1 MLKQVTIQDLEL
13 LYHIE
18 TTCFPIQE
26 AASYQSLKERLA
38 VYHEGFEIFYIAH
51 QAIGY
56 IGGLRNNECN
66 LPDSMYENA
75 FLHQENGK
83 YQMIFSVCIL
93 PEYRGHGYAR
103 EMVKEYVEKRK
114 NDVDELVNAFSIMT
128 AELKQNLNEATRQK
142 RQIETILL
150 HMTDGFIL
158 TCKDHLI
165 PFYESCG
172 FKFVK
177 VSASTHGN
185 AKWNDMVIDCRGEI

>member
-66 LPDSMYENA
+66 LQIVCTKMLFYIKKMENI
-75 FLHQENGK
+75 K
-83 YQMIFSVCIL
+83 
-93 PEYRGHGYAR
+93 
-103 EMVKEYVEKRK
+103 
-114 NDVDELVNAFSIMT
+114 
-128 AELKQNLNEATRQK
+128 
-142 RQIETILL
+142 
-150 HMTDGFIL
+150 
-158 TCKDHLI
+158 
-165 PFYESCG
+165 
-172 FKFVK
+172 
-177 VSASTHGN
+177 
-185 AKWNDMVIDCRGEI
+185 

>member
-93 PEYRGHGYAR
+93 PEYRGHGLQKIL
-103 EMVKEYVEKRK
+103 VKHLEKMAKEKGIK
-114 NDVDELVNAFSIMT
+114 NII
-128 AELKQNLNEATRQK
+128 AEVTFGNVYSLRNLNDLGYAEQTWYQK
-142 RQIETILL
+142 DENIKRYILL
-150 HMTDGFIL
+150 KKL
-158 TCKDHLI
+158 
-165 PFYESCG
+165 
-172 FKFVK
+172 
-177 VSASTHGN
+177 
-185 AKWNDMVIDCRGEI
+185 GEVENE

>member
-1 MLKQVTIQDLEL
+1 MQHRHLHDLFRPVRLFPL

-75 FLHQENGK
+75 FLHQEMENIK
-83 YQMIFSVCIL
+83 
-93 PEYRGHGYAR
+93 
-103 EMVKEYVEKRK
+103 
-114 NDVDELVNAFSIMT
+114 
-128 AELKQNLNEATRQK
+128 
-142 RQIETILL
+142 
-150 HMTDGFIL
+150 
-158 TCKDHLI
+158 
-165 PFYESCG
+165 
-172 FKFVK
+172 
-177 VSASTHGN
+177 
-185 AKWNDMVIDCRGEI
+185 